1 MITSALH
8 RAADWAKSVF
18 SSAALG
24 DPRRTARLVNVAAQ
38 LAKYS
43 GKSIT
48 ISSEGSEA
56 MQEGAYR
63 FIRNPNVSAEAIRKA
78 GAMQTV
84 KLAQEFPELLAIED
98 TTSLSYRHQVAEED
112 QVDHLPELDRERL
125 SHLAHVERLGDLG
138 IGEASPRVLCSVL
151 GPSLQEGH

>member
-1 MITSALH
+1 MITSALY

-48 ISSEGSEA
+48 ISSDGSEA
-56 MQEGAYR
+56 VQEGAYR

-78 GAMQTV
+78 GAMQ
-84 KLAQEFPELLAIED
+84 
-98 TTSLSYRHQVAEED
+98 R
-112 QVDHLPELDRERL
+112 ELDTHVADAFAAAKER
-125 SHLAHVERLGDLG
+125 SGAIR
-138 IGEASPRVLCSVL
+138 ITKA
-151 GPSLQEGH
+151 

>member
-8 RAADWAKSVF
+8 HAADWAKSVF

-24 DPRRTARLVNVAAQ
+24 DPRRTTRLVNVAAQ

-43 GKSIT
+43 GKSMT

-84 KLAQEFPELLAIED
+84 KLARRFPSCWPLK
-98 TTSLSYRHQVAEED
+98 TPPLSYRHQVAEE
-112 QVDHLPELDRERL
+112 
-125 SHLAHVERLGDLG
+125 LGKLG
-138 IGEASPRVLCSVL
+138 SIG
-151 GPSLQEGH
+151 

>member
-48 ISSEGSEA
+48 ISSEG
-56 MQEGAYR
+56 
-63 FIRNPNVSAEAIRKA
+63 
-78 GAMQTV
+78 
-84 KLAQEFPELLAIED
+84 
-98 TTSLSYRHQVAEED
+98 
-112 QVDHLPELDRERL
+112 
-125 SHLAHVERLGDLG
+125 
-138 IGEASPRVLCSVL
+138 
-151 GPSLQEGH
+151 

>member
-63 FIRNPNVSAEAIRKA
+63 FIRNPNVSAE
-78 GAMQTV
+78 
-84 KLAQEFPELLAIED
+84 
-98 TTSLSYRHQVAEED
+98 
-112 QVDHLPELDRERL
+112 
-125 SHLAHVERLGDLG
+125 
-138 IGEASPRVLCSVL
+138 
-151 GPSLQEGH
+151 

>member
-56 MQEGAYR
+56 MHMYR
-63 FIRNPNVSAEAIRKA
+63 TLSGKRINN
-78 GAMQTV
+78 TV
-84 KLAQEFPELLAIED
+84 
-98 TTSLSYRHQVAEED
+98 
-112 QVDHLPELDRERL
+112 
-125 SHLAHVERLGDLG
+125 
-138 IGEASPRVLCSVL
+138 
-151 GPSLQEGH
+151 

>member
-98 TTSLSYRHQVAEED
+98 TTSLSYRHQVAEE
-112 QVDHLPELDRERL
+112 
-125 SHLAHVERLGDLG
+125 
-138 IGEASPRVLCSVL
+138 
-151 GPSLQEGH
+151 